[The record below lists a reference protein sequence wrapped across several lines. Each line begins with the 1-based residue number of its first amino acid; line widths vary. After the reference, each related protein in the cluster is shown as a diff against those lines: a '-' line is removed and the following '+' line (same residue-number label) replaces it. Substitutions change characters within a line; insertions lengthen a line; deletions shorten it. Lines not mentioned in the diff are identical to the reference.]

1 MNYIR
6 FALALACAVQFL
18 NSATALA
25 QSAPIDPQIRIDA
38 QIVIATA
45 WAAEPAIVE
54 AVRAHNAKL
63 TEAEE
68 EMTQER
74 WALLPTLDPLVRS
87 YAKNDVGQF
96 LRSKRSAII
105 AEAFVCDAVGRK
117 VGFIGK
123 PSRWSHA
130 GQLKH
135 EVPMTGK
142 TSQGRVELDDS
153 SGLRLLQIS
162 VPVLD
167 GDKPIGSLTVGL
179 STAVLSE

>member
-1 MNYIR
+1 MNQIR
-6 FALALACAVQFL
+6 FVLALAFSAQLLTC
-18 NSATALA
+18 ATALA
-25 QSAPIDPQIRIDA
+25 QSAAVDPQARIDA
-38 QIVIATA
+38 QIAVAIA

-54 AVRAHNAKL
+54 AVRAHNAGL

-74 WALLPTLDPLVRS
+74 WALLPTLDPLVRG
-87 YAKNDVGQF
+87 YANNKVGQF

-105 AEAFVCDAVGRK
+105 AEAFVCDTVGRK

-123 PSRWSHA
+123 SSRWSHA
-130 GQLKH
+130 GQPKH

-142 TSQGRVELDDS
+142 NWQGRVELDDS

-179 STAVLSE
+179 SAAVLSE